1 MESKLKIA
9 VSYEDGQVF
18 QHFGHF
24 QQCKVYEVKWSSLQT
39 SQLLDASGSG
49 HGALAEFL
57 KNHGVTV
64 LLCGGIGGGAREAL
78 ASAGITLY
86 PGVHGDAD
94 QQVQAFI
101 SGTLQYDPDTQ
112 CHHHHDHR
120 EGHCHGHTCSH

>member
-1 MESKLKIA
+1 MKIA
-9 VSYEDGQVF
+9 VSYAKTAKCFNILDTANNLG
-18 QHFGHF
+18 
-24 QQCKVYEVKWSSLQT
+24 VYEVKGSSLQT
-39 SQLLDASGSG
+39 SQILDASGSG

-64 LLCGGIGGGAREAL
+64 LPCGGIGGGAREAL

-101 SGTLQYDPDTQ
+101 SGTLQYDPDTR

>member
-18 QHFGHF
+18 QHFGHC
-24 QQCKVYEVKWSSLQT
+24 QQFKVYEVKGSSLQT
-39 SQLLDASGSG
+39 SQILDASGSG

-78 ASAGITLY
+78 ASAGI
-86 PGVHGDAD
+86 
-94 QQVQAFI
+94 
-101 SGTLQYDPDTQ
+101 
-112 CHHHHDHR
+112 
-120 EGHCHGHTCSH
+120 